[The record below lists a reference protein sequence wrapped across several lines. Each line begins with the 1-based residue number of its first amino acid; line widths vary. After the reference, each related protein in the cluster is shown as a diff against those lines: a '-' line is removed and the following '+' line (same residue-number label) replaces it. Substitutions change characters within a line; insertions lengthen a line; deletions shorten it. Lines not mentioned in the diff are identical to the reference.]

1 MWKQRRYF
9 PPLRTERGEKKNGVL
24 PFLFLER
31 AACRRLFRGA
41 VKGILD
47 QSQRRIKTSA
57 PHFTSISPTLL
68 EHCASAVEVNKGRLF
83 VSASHS
89 NDPFYLSLFFS
100 SSTSPRLFFCF
111 SLSLHCSPSLA
122 PPPIGPEWSSHAAP
136 SQSASCPVN
145 SLWHLH
151 MYSSEVQGEEAALSA
166 SHWPPFPS
174 SVTLLPSSAASS
186 RSHPNLRSSRS
197 HVLWQSLF
205 IKKLCDY
212 F

>member
-68 EHCASAVEVNKGRLF
+68 EHCASAVEVNKGPLF

-89 NDPFYLSLFFS
+89 NDPFYLPLFFS
-100 SSTSPRLFFCF
+100 SSTSPRLFFVSPCD
-111 SLSLHCSPSLA
+111 STVPPLWLLHRLDPNEA
-122 PPPIGPEWSSHAAP
+122 HAAP

>member
-68 EHCASAVEVNKGRLF
+68 EHCASAVEVIKGRLF

-89 NDPFYLSLFFS
+89 NDPFYLPLFFS
-100 SSTSPRLFFCF
+100 SSTSPRLFFVSPCD
-111 SLSLHCSPSLA
+111 STVPPLWLLHRLDPNEA
-122 PPPIGPEWSSHAAP
+122 HAAP

>member
-1 MWKQRRYF
+1 MWKQQRYF
-9 PPLRTERGEKKNGVL
+9 PPLRTERGGKKNGVL

-89 NDPFYLSLFFS
+89 NDPFYLPLFFS

-122 PPPIGPEWSSHAAP
+122 PPPIGPEWSSRCTI
-136 SQSASCPVN
+136 SIC
-145 SLWHLH
+145 
-151 MYSSEVQGEEAALSA
+151 
-166 SHWPPFPS
+166 F
-174 SVTLLPSSAASS
+174 LPSKFSLASA
-186 RSHPNLRSSRS
+186 
-197 HVLWQSLF
+197 HVQ
-205 IKKLCDY
+205 
-212 F
+212 

>member
-9 PPLRTERGEKKNGVL
+9 PPLRTERGGKKNGVL

-100 SSTSPRLFFCF
+100 SSTSPRLFFVSPCH
-111 SLSLHCSPSLA
+111 STVPPLWLLHRLDPNEA
-122 PPPIGPEWSSHAAP
+122 HAAP
-136 SQSASCPVN
+136 SQSASCPAN